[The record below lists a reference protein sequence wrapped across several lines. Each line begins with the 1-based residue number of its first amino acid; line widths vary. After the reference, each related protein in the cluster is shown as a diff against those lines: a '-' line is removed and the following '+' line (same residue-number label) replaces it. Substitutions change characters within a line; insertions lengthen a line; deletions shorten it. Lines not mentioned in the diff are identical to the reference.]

1 MLGVVCNDSGWRY
14 RAPLLVFV
22 GYRGSVDALVDD
34 HLQPASKGRGPL
46 VQRDYWAV
54 IRACRINPQEVMA
67 VVRSDFKDLAPR
79 HLVRFSNPEKPR
91 LDEGDEMSVNI
102 QMGPRFAVRVVDIS
116 PESLTVATL
125 AGHAEAGKIT
135 FGAYYNPRGDV
146 IFHIRSR
153 ARSKSLLHRAGFVAG
168 ADAMQTNTW
177 TDFIDRLAHAIGDGV
192 VGEIVAESCEV
203 EEEPTDRAETTPT
216 FIARSD

>member
-1 MLGVVCNDSGWRY
+1 M
-14 RAPLLVFV
+14 
-22 GYRGSVDALVDD
+22 DD
-34 HLQPASKGRGPL
+34 QLQSASMGRGPL
-46 VQRDYWAV
+46 IQRDYWAV
-54 IRACRINPQEVMA
+54 IRACRINPQEVMT
-67 VVRSDFKDLAPR
+67 VVRSDFKNLAPR
-79 HLVRFSNPEKPR
+79 ELVRFSDPEKPH

-102 QMGPRFAVRVVDIS
+102 QMGPRFAVRVVDMTPDSFTI
-116 PESLTVATL
+116 ATL

-135 FGAYYNPRGDV
+135 FGAYYNARGDV

-177 TDFIDRLAHAIGDGV
+177 TDFVDRLAHSVGEGV
-192 VGEIVAESCEV
+192 IGEIVAESCEV
-203 EEEPTDRAETTPT
+203 EESPTDRGETTPT